1 MVSDYDSPI
10 MLNTVHT
17 PRSAQAVKK
26 GSFNKTI
33 GAREDDTMKSLR
45 YLAREERFIES
56 LLEMLDYFTQRIDDK
71 KDVPPYMF
79 KEIIELL
86 QTYINVSHRMREEMI
101 LAFLDTSGIYA
112 PSQECDQI
120 HTSLRKYERF
130 LLRVVEA
137 YDLGYQGAKGILAC
151 YTKRYTLILRQHIK
165 FESELLTRWVND
177 QEHRDVE
184 VLKQFKKIDY
194 RVKRIRERGIVR
206 MEALKRESLT
216 VTA

>member
-1 MVSDYDSPI
+1 
-10 MLNTVHT
+10 MLNTVQT
-17 PRSAQAVKK
+17 PRNIRAVRKD
-26 GSFNKTI
+26 SFNKTI

-45 YLAREERFIES
+45 YLEREERFIES

-101 LAFLDTSGIYA
+101 LVFLDTSGTYA

-120 HTSLRKYERF
+120 HASLRKYERF
-130 LLRVVEA
+130 LLRVIEA

-151 YTKRYTLILRQHIK
+151 YVKRYTLILRQHIK

-194 RVKRIRERGIVR
+194 GVKRIRERGIVR